1 MKLFLIRHTNPIE
14 KETKTVRT
22 DDLRF
27 LTSDGRALARR
38 VFVSLKKRLTDI
50 EQIFTSPLIRAV
62 QTAEILA
69 ATIEFKGEVELVNEL
84 KNESSISSVISLLE
98 LHSALNDIALVG
110 HEPKMSIL
118 LDTLCGSSSGIDG
131 FAKCGIALLDYD
143 PKIHTGKFIGYF
155 DPRRLEKVR

>member
-1 MKLFLIRHTNPIE
+1 MKLFLIRHTTPLE
-14 KETKTVRT
+14 KETKTVRS

-27 LTSDGRALARR
+27 ITGDGRVLARR
-38 VFVSLKKRLTDI
+38 VFGSLKKRLTDI

-69 ATIEFKGEVELVNEL
+69 STIEFKGEVELVNEL
-84 KNESSISSVISLLE
+84 KNESSVSSVISLLE
-98 LHSALNDIALVG
+98 MHSSLNEIALVG

-118 LDTLCGSSSGIDG
+118 LSTLCGSTSGIGG

-143 PKIHTGKFIGYF
+143 PKFHAGKFIGYF
-155 DPRRLEKVR
+155 DPKRLENAR